1 MEENRKEVRLV
12 KQIAAGL
19 MGLMIYSA
27 LAGYIGW
34 AVFIWLRSFSF
45 PVNGWL
51 FTFICILLAFS
62 YLIGMLGH
70 KWMGFTIVGSY
81 WMAFFQ
87 YALLVVP
94 VAHGVVLV
102 LEHPR
107 AVQIAGVASVILL
120 LLIYLI
126 GTFLAYSPVIRQK
139 EIVVKGSSEDVNIVV
154 ASDFHLGVLSGKRHL
169 ERFVTLSNSLE
180 PDVVLLAGDLVDD
193 DPIWYARYGMAEVM
207 RKLTSKYGIYGVLG
221 NHEYYGKKIPLLVR
235 VMEESSVKILRD
247 ETIDIAGKFYLTGR
261 EERTNGRR
269 NLLQSLKPEGNLPWI
284 VMDHTPSDLKTPV
297 QLAADFHISGHT
309 HKGQMWPN
317 HLITKR
323 VFDLDYGYRQDGNT
337 HFLVS
342 SGFGFWG
349 PPIRIGSRSELWMVH
364 IKFQNI

>member
-1 MEENRKEVRLV
+1 M

-19 MGLMIYSA
+19 AGLIIYCA

-34 AVFIWLRSFSF
+34 AVYVWLLSFSLT
-45 PVNGWL
+45 VNGW
-51 FTFICILLAFS
+51 FFAFFWTALAFS
-62 YLIGMLGH
+62 YLVGMLGH
-70 KWMGFTIVGSY
+70 KWLGFTIVGSY

-87 YALLVVP
+87 YALMLVP
-94 VAHGVVLV
+94 VAHLSVIAID
-102 LEHPR
+102 HPQE
-107 AVQIAGVASVILL
+107 VQIIGSMAAFLL

-126 GTFLAYSPVIRQK
+126 GTFLAYSPVIRHK
-139 EIVVKGSSEDVNIVV
+139 EVVVKGSGEDLNIVI

-169 ERFVTLSNSLE
+169 ERFVSMSNGLE
-180 PDVVLLAGDLVDD
+180 PDLILLAGDLVDD
-193 DPIWYARYGMAEVM
+193 DPIWYARYGMSEVM
-207 RKLTSKYGIYGVLG
+207 RKLTSKYGVFGILG

-235 VMEESSVKILRD
+235 IMEESGVTILRD
-247 ETIDIAGKFYLTGR
+247 DTIEIGGKLYLTGR
-261 EERTNGRR
+261 EERTNRKR
-269 NLLQSLKPEGNLPWI
+269 ELLESLKPGGDLPWI

-297 QLAADFHISGHT
+297 GLEADFHISGHT

-323 VFDLDYGYRQDGNT
+323 VFDLDYGYRQYGNT

-349 PPIRIGSRSELWMVH
+349 PPIRIGSRSELWMVRM
-364 IKFQNI
+364 KFQNI